1 MKLWKSSWLFYVM
14 FFVIGFRSRVTAQP
28 AGGAVKS
35 AAPAGGVKVT
45 SDDAHVTIDNGLM
58 QLTLT
63 NPGGILAKLSY
74 QGQNNLLE
82 THEPK
87 IYGGYYDVAFQI
99 IPSKEGKVE
108 IVKGETY
115 TVMTEKEDIVEVSFS
130 RIWTPK
136 SADFLVPLNVDK
148 RFIVRKGVPG
158 FYAYVVV
165 ERTKGFPDV
174 DMNQHRYA
182 FKPNK
187 TLFNYM
193 ALTDEI
199 QRTMPTEADR
209 LAGTPLAYKEAVLLN
224 KGGVDDKYEYSM
236 DKKDLK
242 IKGWISDTANVGFW
256 MLQPSDE
263 YMAGGPKK
271 NELTCHCGPTA
282 TMAFTSTHYYGLDM
296 LTEYRN
302 GEAWKKIFGPIFI
315 YLNSGDRAAMW
326 KDAKAQLDKEIQ
338 SWPYDFVQY
347 EDYLPAAKRGTVSG
361 QLFVDDEYL
370 SPSPKEAV
378 QAHVGLGV
386 VGTRDDEFQFD
397 VKGYNF
403 WVEGDAKGNFVIKNV
418 RPGDYNLYAYVIG
431 VVGTYKHSQLIT
443 VKPGQEIKLGR
454 VTFKSPRV
462 GPTIWEIGIP
472 DRSANEFFVPDP
484 DPKYANPLYRQYGLW
499 SRYAE
504 IYPKEDLIF
513 NVGVSKFEKD
523 WFFAHVLSRSDGK
536 TNNPTTWKINFDLPS
551 VEPGAGDYTLHLA
564 LASAQTTN
572 TYVYVNDVNAK
583 RPHYMTGN
591 VGTDNAIAR
600 HGNHGL
606 YRYFNGTLP
615 GNLFVKGK
623 NTLFLRPAKSTPYI
637 FAGVMYDYIRL
648 EGPPAAPIPIYKEL

>member
-1 MKLWKSSWLFYVM
+1 MKLWKSSWLFYVL
-14 FFVIGFRSRVTAQP
+14 FFVIGFHSRVTAQP
-28 AGGAVKS
+28 AGGAAKS

-108 IVKGETY
+108 IVKGEKY

-199 QRTMPTEADR
+199 QRVMPTEADR

-326 KDAKAQLDKEIQ
+326 KDAKAQLDKEVQ

-361 QLFVDDEYL
+361 QLFVDD
-370 SPSPKEAV
+370 
-378 QAHVGLGV
+378 
-386 VGTRDDEFQFD
+386 
-397 VKGYNF
+397 
-403 WVEGDAKGNFVIKNV
+403 
-418 RPGDYNLYAYVIG
+418 AYVIG
-431 VVGTYKHSQLIT
+431 VVGTYKHSQLIA

-484 DPKYANPLYRQYGLW
+484 DPKYRQYGLW

-504 IYPKEDLIF
+504 IYPKEDLVF

-648 EGPPAAPIPIYKEL
+648 EGPPPAPTPIYKEL